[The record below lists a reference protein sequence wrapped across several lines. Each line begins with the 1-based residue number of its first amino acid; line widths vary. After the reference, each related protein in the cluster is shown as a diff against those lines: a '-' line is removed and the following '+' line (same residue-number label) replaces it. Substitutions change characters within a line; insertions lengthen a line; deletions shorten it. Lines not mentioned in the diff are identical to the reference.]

1 MYLDICIWNK
11 CEFPLKTN
19 FFFTL
24 YIFLKSKNEIYN
36 FYTIQIIFEI
46 SKFQIKMHLYY
57 NDQFQN

>member
-1 MYLDICIWNK
+1 
-11 CEFPLKTN
+11 LKTN